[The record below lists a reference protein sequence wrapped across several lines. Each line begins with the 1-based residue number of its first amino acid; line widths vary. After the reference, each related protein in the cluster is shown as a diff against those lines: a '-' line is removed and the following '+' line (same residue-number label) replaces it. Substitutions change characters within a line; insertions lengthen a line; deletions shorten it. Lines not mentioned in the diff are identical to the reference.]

1 MPVDDAKRALRETML
16 GSRAKV
22 AARDGS
28 AAASIAGRLVVL
40 FRDRLAAGSPP
51 LVVSGFWPIGDEID
65 VVPTLLRLG
74 QLGATL
80 ALPVVVGRGEPLLF
94 RRWLPGEALESAGFG
109 TRVPSR
115 ASAELEPDV
124 LLVPLLA
131 ADVTGNRLGY
141 GAGYYDMTLRALRAR
156 KPVTAVGVA
165 FDVQIVDMVP
175 VIERDQRLDWVV
187 TERRTIAVHR
197 TG

>member
-1 MPVDDAKRALRETML
+1 
-16 GSRAKV
+16 
-22 AARDGS
+22 
-28 AAASIAGRLVVL
+28 
-40 FRDRLAAGSPP
+40 
-51 LVVSGFWPIGDEID
+51 
-65 VVPTLLRLG
+65 VPTLLRLG